1 MSQLRQEFEVCLG
14 YPHNFDKDQCGG
26 YIEQYV
32 QAMWVGWKLAYNKYH
47 RDVKVELPY
56 CYHIDGNGYSYDK
69 DDMLGAL
76 DNAGVK
82 Y

>member
-47 RDVKVELPY
+47 RDVKVNLPMIQTIECGY
-56 CYHIDGNGYSYDK
+56 YIDDFYEVQ
-69 DDMLGAL
+69 
-76 DNAGVK
+76 GVEDAPIR
-82 Y
+82 